1 MERYMLH
8 LQNSDYTPKDAT
20 TLLRKA
26 RELSHGMDVTVR
38 DTRVSSKYLEYDV
51 SIKKENLDTLVEKL
65 SSLGKIDHAK
75 HVTEESIKKEDAVK
89 QGIFYFNNERF
100 WECHE
105 VLEGVWKNCFEGEKD
120 LVQGVILIA
129 AGLVHYQKN
138 EDEICL
144 SIFGRALDKLSK
156 ASGKYYDI
164 DVDLIRKKISAMKN
178 SGEISTFEI

>member
-1 MERYMLH
+1 MERFMLH
-8 LQNSDYTPKDAT
+8 LKNSDYVPKDAIS
-20 TLLRKA
+20 LLRKA

-51 SIKKENLDTLVEKL
+51 SIKKEDLDTFVEKL
-65 SSLGKIDHAK
+65 SSLGEIDHAK
-75 HVTEESIKKEDAVK
+75 HVTEESIMKEDAVK

-105 VLEGVWKNCFEGEKD
+105 VLEGVWKKCYEGEKD
-120 LVQGVILIA
+120 LVQGIILIA

-144 SIFGRALDKLSK
+144 SIFGRALEKLNK
-156 ASGKYYDI
+156 ASGKYYGI
-164 DVDLIRKKISAMKN
+164 DVDLLRKKISTMKN
-178 SGEISTFEI
+178 AGTISTFEI